1 MQAWWS
7 DESTITSHSTTGPSS
22 PTPAP
27 TLFVTLFCE
36 MLRESVGMGVPGS
49 ALPGEKGWETKT
61 DLSSTP
67 ATSATTFCVLYLRAC
82 VGGSDRECVCMTL
95 REAALAR

>member
-7 DESTITSHSTTGPSS
+7 DESTITSHSTTGLSS

-27 TLFVTLFCE
+27 TLFVTLLCE
-36 MLRESVGMGVPGS
+36 MLREIVGMGVPGS
-49 ALPGEKGWETKT
+49 ALPGEQGRETKT

-67 ATSATTFCVLYLRAC
+67 ATSATTFCVLCLRAC
-82 VGGSDRECVCMTL
+82 VRAWERS
-95 REAALAR
+95 